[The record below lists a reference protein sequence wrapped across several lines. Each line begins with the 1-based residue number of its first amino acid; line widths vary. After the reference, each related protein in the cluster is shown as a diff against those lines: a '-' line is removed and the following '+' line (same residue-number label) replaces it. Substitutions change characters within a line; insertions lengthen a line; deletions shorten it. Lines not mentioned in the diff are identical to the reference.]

1 MPLFVGLV
9 LHKDALAA
17 VYLGCCRPDGAEEVV
32 RLVVGPVELRRHD
45 VAFEIVVVGDVGMVA
60 AASIGAF
67 HLVGAAV
74 QCEGVFEGRAVLTVA
89 FVEVDDEYQGLIH
102 ISEISYGYVKNIND
116 YVKIGDKIYTE
127 VIKVDESNNQL
138 QLSIKDIDY
147 KNDGKRLIRMAETKS
162 GFEPLKERLD
172 VWISEKIKEVTDKM

>member
-1 MPLFVGLV
+1 MEKLS
-9 LHKDALAA
+9 KN
-17 VYLGCCRPDGAEEVV
+17 
-32 RLVVGPVELRRHD
+32 D
-45 VAFEIVVVGDVGMVA
+45 VIKVTVTGVQKY
-60 AASIGAF
+60 GAF
-67 HLVGAAV
+67 VN
-74 QCEGVFEGRAVLTVA
+74 TN
-89 FVEVDDEYQGLIH
+89 DENYDGLIH

>member
-1 MPLFVGLV
+1 MAKYKKEEIIKAKVIGLQN
-9 LHKDALAA
+9 
-17 VYLGCCRPDGAEEVV
+17 YG
-32 RLVVGPVELRRHD
+32 
-45 VAFEIVVVGDVGMVA
+45 
-60 AASIGAF
+60 
-67 HLVGAAV
+67 
-74 QCEGVFEGRAVLTVA
+74 A

-127 VIKVDESNNQL
+127 VIKVDENNNQL

-162 GFEPLKERLD
+162 GFKPLKDNLD
-172 VWISEKIKEVTDKM
+172 MWINEKIKEITDKM